1 MSTSADS
8 ESKTGK
14 VPATGRASQAT
25 SGGVGGDIIC
35 CEALTRRYGAF
46 TALDSVDFR
55 VGRGEVVCIVGP
67 SGGGKSTLL
76 RTINGLESFDEGSI
90 VVDGIRLPGSRGD
103 VTRIRREVGMVFQ
116 SFNLFPHMTVRR
128 NVALAPM
135 RARGASR
142 DEANARAERLLRRV
156 GIADQID
163 KYPEQLSGGQQQ
175 RVAIARALAMEPR
188 VMLFDEPTSAL
199 DAEMVSEVLQ
209 VIRELVGTGMTM
221 VIVTH
226 ELGFAREAANR
237 IVFMEKGTIAVEA
250 PPRQFFAH
258 TTDSRLAAFLSK
270 VL

>member
-1 MSTSADS
+1 MSSSDVSSGTAD
-8 ESKTGK
+8 
-14 VPATGRASQAT
+14 
-25 SGGVGGDIIC
+25 DIIR

-46 TALDSVDFR
+46 TALKSVDFR
-55 VGRGEVVCIVGP
+55 VRRGEVVCIVGP

-76 RTINGLESFDEGSI
+76 RTINGLETFDEGSI
-90 VVDGIRLPGSRGD
+90 VVDGIRLPGDRAD
-103 VTRIRREVGMVFQ
+103 VIRIRREVGMVFQ

-142 DEANARAERLLRRV
+142 DDANARAERLLRRV
-156 GIADQID
+156 GIGDQID

-226 ELGFAREAANR
+226 ELGFAREAADR
-237 IVFMEKGTIAVEA
+237 IVFMESGTIAVEA
-250 PPRQFFAH
+250 PPREFFAN
-258 TTDSRLAAFLSK
+258 TSDSRLASFLSK